1 MNARDIAEAVSAI
14 DRAMRAIIDGH
25 GHNWMDIAGDL
36 SLSRAALLRALAD
49 VTVAVDIKESEIA

>member
-36 SLSRAALLRALAD
+36 SLSRAVLLRALAD
-49 VTVAVDIKESEIA
+49 VTVAIKVPQ

>member
-1 MNARDIAEAVSAI
+1 MNAKDIAEAVSAI

-36 SLSRAALLRALAD
+36 SVSRAKLLRALAG
-49 VTVAVDIKESEIA
+49 VTIEVKESEIA

>member
-36 SLSRAALLRALAD
+36 SVSRAVLLRALSD
-49 VTVAVDIKESEIA
+49 VTVEVEIPQ